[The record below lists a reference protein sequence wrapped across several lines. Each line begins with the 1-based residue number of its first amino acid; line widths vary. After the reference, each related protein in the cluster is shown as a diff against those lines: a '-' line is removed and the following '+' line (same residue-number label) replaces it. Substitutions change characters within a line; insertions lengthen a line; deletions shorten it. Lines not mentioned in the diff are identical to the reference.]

1 MITLLTS
8 QHVGPNM
15 RGEELLADPNVREEE
30 LLAGHSVGEEELEIQ
45 VGLAVGSSPR

>member
-1 MITLLTS
+1 
-8 QHVGPNM
+8 M

>member
-1 MITLLTS
+1 
-8 QHVGPNM
+8 M
-15 RGEELLADPNVREEE
+15 RGEELLAGPNVREEE